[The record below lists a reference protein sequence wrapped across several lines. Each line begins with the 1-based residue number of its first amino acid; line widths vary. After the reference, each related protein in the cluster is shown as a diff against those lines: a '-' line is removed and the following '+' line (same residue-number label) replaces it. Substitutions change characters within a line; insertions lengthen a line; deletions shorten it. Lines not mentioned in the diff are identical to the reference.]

1 MLLLEA
7 RHLEK
12 SYGDRVIF
20 RAEKLEVL
28 NGDRIGIVGTNGA
41 GKTTLLNILSGE
53 LQADSGT
60 LSSYAASAIIRQ
72 LELAEEEDTSS
83 KGRQKWGVSLV
94 HGSMSGG
101 EHVRLKIAAALEQH
115 APLLFADEPTS
126 HLDLSGIRQ
135 LEDSLRSYPGAVLL
149 ISHDRELLDKICT
162 RIWEVEHGVVSE
174 YKGNYSAYR
183 QQKQQKKEREWTEY
197 EAYQKEKKRLIQAVI
212 DKKQHAKGMRD
223 APKRMSS
230 SEAKLHKMQAQGKRE
245 KVEQSAKALESRL
258 AQLEE
263 KERPKELARV
273 QFDLHQE
280 GEYRGRTAIQCNQVK
295 VQAGSRSLFT
305 NLTFRVQRGQKVALI
320 GANGSGKS
328 TLLSIIAQK
337 AEGISV
343 SPGIRLG
350 YFNQSLSILDL
361 EQSILQNVKK
371 DSRYPESTI
380 RTALARLLFSGEAVH
395 KQVSSLSGGERV
407 KVALAKVFFGD
418 YHMLLLDEPTNYLDI
433 PTQEELELLLADF
446 PGAILFATHD
456 RKLMHRLADAVLSFD
471 DPQPVLFQGVYQD
484 YLNGKDR
491 KKTRDNKAEQILLL
505 ETKLTDLVSRLSIPT
520 LTAADKEKLEKE
532 YKVTLTD
539 LQMWRRAGQ

>member
-7 RHLEK
+7 RHIEK

-20 RAEKLEVL
+20 RADKLEVM
-28 NGDRIGIVGTNGA
+28 NGDRIGIVGPNGA
-41 GKTTLLNILSGE
+41 GKTTLLMILSGE
-53 LQADSGT
+53 VQADSGT
-60 LSSYAASAIIRQ
+60 VSAFADCALIRQ
-72 LELAEEEDTSS
+72 LELAEQEGTSS
-83 KGRQKWGVSLV
+83 KGRQKWGVSQV
-94 HGSMSGG
+94 HDSLSGG
-101 EHVRLKIAAALEQH
+101 EHVRLKIASALERQ

-135 LEDSLRSYPGAVLL
+135 LEESLDSYPGAVLL
-149 ISHDRELLDKICT
+149 ISHDRELLNTLCT
-162 RIWEVEHGVVSE
+162 RIWEVEHGAVTE

-183 QQKQQKKEREWTEY
+183 KQKEQKKEREWVEY
-197 EAYQKEKKRLIQAVI
+197 DAYQKEKKRLIQAVFE
-212 DKKQHAKGMRD
+212 KKQHARSMKD
-223 APKRMSS
+223 APKRMSN

-263 KERPKELARV
+263 KEKPKELARV

-280 GEYRGRTAIQCNQVK
+280 GEFRGRTAIHCNQVK
-295 VQAGSRSLFT
+295 VQAGSRTLFT
-305 NLTFRVQRGQKVALI
+305 DLAFRVQRGQKVALI

-350 YFNQSLSILDL
+350 YFNQTLTILDQEL
-361 EQSILQNVKK
+361 SILQNVKK

-380 RTALARLLFSGEAVH
+380 RTALARLLFQGDAVH
-395 KQVSSLSGGERV
+395 KQVSLLSGGERV

-418 YHMLLLDEPTNYLDI
+418 YHVLLLDEPTNYLDI

-456 RKLMHRLADAVLSFD
+456 RKLMAGLADAVLSFD
-471 DPQPVLFQGVYQD
+471 EPEPLLFSGGYQE
-484 YLNGKDR
+484 YQEAKNR
-491 KKTRDNKAEQILLL
+491 KGTRDEKAEQILLL
-505 ETKLTDLVSRLSIPT
+505 ETRLTDLISRLSVPT
-520 LTAADKEKLEKE
+520 LPAEDKERLDRE
-532 YKVTLTD
+532 YEETLTQ
-539 LQMWRRAGQ
+539 LQMWKRSAK

>member
-7 RHLEK
+7 RNIEK
-12 SYGDRVIF
+12 SYGDRVVF
-20 RAEKLEVL
+20 RAEKLEVVH
-28 NGDRIGIVGTNGA
+28 GDRIGIVGPNGA
-41 GKTTLLNILSGE
+41 GKTTLLTILSGD

-60 LSSYAASAIIRQ
+60 VSAFAASAFIRQ
-72 LELAEEEDTSS
+72 LELAEEEGTSS
-83 KGRQKWGVSLV
+83 KGRQKWGITQV
-94 HGSMSGG
+94 HDSMSGG
-101 EHVRLKIAAALEQH
+101 EHVRLKIASALEQQ

-126 HLDLSGIRQ
+126 HLDLAGIRQ
-135 LEDSLRSYPGAVLL
+135 LEESLRSYPGAVLL
-149 ISHDRELLDKICT
+149 ISHDRELLDAICT

-183 QQKQQKKEREWTEY
+183 EQKEQNKKRQWAEY
-197 EAYQKEKKRLIQAVI
+197 EAYQKEKKRLTQAI
-212 DKKQHAKGMRD
+212 IEKKQHARGMKD

-280 GEYRGRTAIQCNQVK
+280 AEYRGRTAIQCNQVK
-295 VQAGSRSLFT
+295 VRAGSRSLFAD
-305 NLTFRVQRGQKVALI
+305 LTFRVQRGQKVALI

-328 TLLSIIAQK
+328 TFLSMIAQK
-337 AEGISV
+337 EEGISL

-350 YFNQSLSILDL
+350 YFNQTLSILDEEL
-361 EQSILQNVKK
+361 SILQNVKK

-380 RTALARLLFSGEAVH
+380 RTALARLLFPGDSVH
-395 KQVSSLSGGERV
+395 KPVSLLSGGERV

-418 YHMLLLDEPTNYLDI
+418 YHVLLLDEPTNYLDI

-446 PGAILFATHD
+446 PGTILFATHD
-456 RKLMHRLADAVLSFD
+456 RKLMTGLADAVLSFD
-471 DPQPVLFQGVYQD
+471 ESQPVLFSGGYQE
-484 YLNGKDR
+484 YQEAKNR
-491 KKTRDNKAEQILLL
+491 KKTRDEKAEQILLL
-505 ETKLTDLVSRLSIPT
+505 ETKLTDLVGRLSVPT
-520 LTAADKEKLEKE
+520 LLAAEKE
-532 YKVTLTD
+532 RLDRDYQETLTQ
-539 LQMWRRAGQ
+539 LQMWKRSTT